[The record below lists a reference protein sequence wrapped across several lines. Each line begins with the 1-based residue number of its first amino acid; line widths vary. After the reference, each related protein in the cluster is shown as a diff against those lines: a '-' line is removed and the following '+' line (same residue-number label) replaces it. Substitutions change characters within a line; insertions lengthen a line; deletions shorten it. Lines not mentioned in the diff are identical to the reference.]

1 MTFSFDDICNKCK
14 AISVTMRYKPE
25 WLCYDH
31 FWSLL

>member
-25 WLCYDH
+25 
-31 FWSLL
+31 